1 MPSVPAEPD
10 RRSFVRSS
18 VRYLDLEVEATDDAS
33 MHSSS
38 SQMPSAYGSAQS
50 SLAALREVISEES
63 PRFLPVDR
71 DDTLALH
78 GRVQKIPIERNGFVM
93 VPVARLI
100 FAISPN
106 GRNRKSRRSA
116 KRFFIVSPVGTGA
129 I

>member
-1 MPSVPAEPD
+1 M
-10 RRSFVRSS
+10 
-18 VRYLDLEVEATDDAS
+18 RYLDLEVEATDDAS

-38 SQMPSAYGSAQS
+38 SQMPPACGSAQS
-50 SLAALREVISEES
+50 SLAAMREVISEES
-63 PRFLPVDR
+63 PPRLLPVDR